1 MLDILTVLLK
11 PPNNN
16 FSAQA
21 ELHDRLSW
29 CEGSAASS
37 SQPHVDCGPNP
48 RPLKGILCP
57 KTRSI
62 RILIGKKSHPGD
74 RSEHSENLQVSFPLF
89 LFYFLYFILF
99 LASMCWI
106 FMASPWC
113 HACHHSHRLPVT
125 GGAAPVPLWC
135 RKAVVLCSELH
146 AHGWPGVFG
155 CRL

>member
-1 MLDILTVLLK
+1 MCWKQMLDILTVLLK

-37 SQPHVDCGPNP
+37 SQPHVDWGPNP
-48 RPLKGILCP
+48 RPLNGILCP

-99 LASMCWI
+99 LDSKTLNIYGFPLVPRVPSLTPAPRDRRGSTRT
-106 FMASPWC
+106 SVVQK
-113 HACHHSHRLPVT
+113 S
-125 GGAAPVPLWC
+125 GGAL
-135 RKAVVLCSELH
+135 L
-146 AHGWPGVFG
+146 
-155 CRL
+155 